1 VLLAVPITLAMF
13 VVVFQAALCWH
24 ARNIVEAAS
33 QEGSRQASA
42 ANGDCSAGVQ
52 RATSMVTQLGGAYV
66 HAPIVTCRD
75 GATVTIV
82 VRADA
87 FSLLPGLA
95 FPVVAASVASA
106 PKER

>member
-1 VLLAVPITLAMF
+1 MLLAVPITLAMF

-75 GATVTIV
+75 GGTVTIV